1 MDFRENDIVVIK
13 GKKYAAQ
20 KEEIIADI
28 YKILFVGLHD
38 LIVVSRKKYGK
49 APFKIK
55 KSECISLRTQ
65 YQEAY
70 PDVDSDINLGSLVL
84 GIDTNYDGTIEKSTV
99 GHVIQIIENHN
110 SMKYYVINSD
120 NKDTMFEKDKVL
132 LLQ

>member
-1 MDFRENDIVVIK
+1 MDFRENDLVVIK
-13 GKKYAAQ
+13 GMKYSAD
-20 KEEIIADI
+20 KEEIVAEI

-38 LIVVSRKKYGK
+38 LIVTSRKKYGK
-49 APFKIK
+49 LPFKIA
-55 KSECISLRTQ
+55 KSSCISLRTNCEENNPQ
-65 YQEAY
+65 GE
-70 PDVDSDINLGSLVL
+70 SEIKLGSLVL
-84 GIDTNYDGTIEKSTV
+84 GIDTTYDGSIQKKVV